1 MQSAHGHM
9 SNLSHGAWLPM
20 VLQISFDNIN
30 DSLPASLSPLQH
42 CHPAPS
48 LSHSETMQ
56 MKHGSRSTCN
66 ISYYSIYTM
75 KKWIK
80 LTHIKPC
87 IHVRKDIHGEITHL
101 PNVTEV
107 PGMPPCLNGHLHPHT
122 GSPKSSCVNAN
133 GCMSKYHTL
142 PCQHTWPLPNGT
154 HVACVKSC
162 SGTAGMQHECVYKYH
177 ILLCQHIWHFT
188 NNIIGKEKTSQAWQ
202 RHIISWASWLVQLMR
217 SHSLYIHSIGSALA
231 PTSHCSCAC
240 IHHDL
245 CGTA

>member
-9 SNLSHGAWLPM
+9 SNWSHGAWLPM

-42 CHPAPS
+42 CRPAPS

-66 ISYYSIYTM
+66 ISYSSIYTM

-80 LTHIKPC
+80 LAHMKPC
-87 IHVRKDIHGEITHL
+87 IHVRNDIHMWIWGDYT
-101 PNVTEV
+101 PANVTEV
-107 PGMPPCLNGHLHPHT
+107 PGMPPCLTGHLHPHT
-122 GSPKSSCVNAN
+122 GSPKSSCVNAH

-142 PCQHTWPLPNGT
+142 PCQHTWPLTNGT

-162 SGTAGMQHECVYKYH
+162 SGTAGMHMVVCINAIHSHV
-177 ILLCQHIWHFT
+177 
-188 NNIIGKEKTSQAWQ
+188 NIYDTSQV
-202 RHIISWASWLVQLMR
+202 I
-217 SHSLYIHSIGSALA
+217 
-231 PTSHCSCAC
+231 
-240 IHHDL
+240 
-245 CGTA
+245 